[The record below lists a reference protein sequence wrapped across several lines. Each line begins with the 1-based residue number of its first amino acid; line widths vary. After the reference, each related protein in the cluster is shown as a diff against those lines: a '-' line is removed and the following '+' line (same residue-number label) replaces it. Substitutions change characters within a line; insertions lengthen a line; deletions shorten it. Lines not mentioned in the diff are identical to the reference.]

1 MYSFNSYIAEKSTQ
15 SIIDNM
21 DDKFEDIDDKFTD
34 IDNKLRS
41 IEDLISARMEV
52 CYKRVN
58 DIYSMQNKVNEI
70 NKMNNQS
77 INRQINQYDEEIED
91 IDANQKQAIFN
102 SLETSMSPHSKF
114 DKLNNQCFVKHCN
127 TKNPER
133 DMFYMSSLNKNE
145 LQSKNK
151 TEMSNTSE
159 TSYEPEQ
166 VKIKTNYL
174 NNNKNLCSTSTSS
187 LNTNSTKS
195 SNTKFSNNKSDKSID
210 KTSKTSKNSDTNNKN
225 ENDDNNIFAN
235 LYKNNKKSNIRIVKD
250 NISLENESNLEEF
263 INSLPNDVVEHFFQ
277 KNKININSDINAS
290 VILEM
295 NEDVVKPYKIES
307 SSPKFVNAM
316 KILNETNFI
325 KNNSYNKLN
334 ELNEKQSKSE
344 TSTKSSNIDNTSDVS
359 ENLDINEFGKTI
371 KISNIVDLDKGN
383 FIYPD
388 ISKKQGNEKIV
399 ELNE

>member
-1 MYSFNSYIAEKSTQ
+1 MYSFNSHIVEKSTR

-21 DDKFEDIDDKFTD
+21 DDKFEDFDDKFTD
-34 IDNKLRS
+34 IDNKLQT
-41 IEDLISARMEV
+41 IENLLNVKLEV

-58 DIYSMQNKVNEI
+58 DVYSMQNKVNEI

-91 IDANQKQAIFN
+91 ADINQKQAIYN

-114 DKLNNQCFVKHCN
+114 DKLNNQCFIKHCN

-145 LQSKNK
+145 MQSKNK
-151 TEMSNTSE
+151 TEISNTSE
-159 TSYEPEQ
+159 TSNEPEQ

-174 NNNKNLCSTSTSS
+174 NNKDLCSTSTSS
-187 LNTNSTKS
+187 SKT
-195 SNTKFSNNKSDKSID
+195 SNTKTDNKKSEKSD
-210 KTSKTSKNSDTNNKN
+210 KTSKTSNTNKKS

-263 INSLPNDVVEHFFQ
+263 INSLPDDVVEHFFQ
-277 KNKININSDINAS
+277 KNKININSTDINAS

-295 NEDVVKPYKIES
+295 NGDVVKPYKVET

-334 ELNEKQSKSE
+334 ELNEKQLNSE
-344 TSTKSSNIDNTSDVS
+344 TSTKSDNTYSENDKS
-359 ENLDINEFGKTI
+359 ENLDINDFGNTI
-371 KISNIVDLDKGN
+371 KITNIMDLDGNN
-383 FIYPD
+383 FIYSGT
-388 ISKKQGNEKIV
+388 SKKQVNDKIV